1 MKVTGEYAW
10 LLAFEGEE
18 EAANEAARSAAAAIR
33 TSGMPGLVDVVP
45 AARTVLV
52 LGSPEL
58 DSSRLEAFEGAPRP
72 AGRALPQ
79 RRHEIRMTPD
89 GADLDEI
96 ASRCGLSP
104 DAFLEVF
111 VQLEFTVG
119 FLGFSPGFAY
129 LYGLPKAFHL
139 PRRGT
144 PRTAV
149 PAGSI
154 ALAGPYVGIY
164 PAPTPGGWNLLGRTQ
179 RRLFDLRADP
189 PFLFAS
195 GRPGAVPAMTEARGL
210 LVLEPGLL
218 TTVQDLGRYGWA
230 SFGVPAAGAL
240 DEEALRFA
248 NRLVGNAENAAA
260 LEITLVGP
268 VLRAAGD
275 LDLAVA
281 GGEFGPAPG
290 RAVRVADGEV
300 ISLVSRP
307 GATRAIAA
315 VGGGIDVPLVLGSRS
330 TCVSGRFGGFQGR
343 RLLARGSSRG
353 LSGFDRAARGYEP
366 PTSRSRARATSSCA
380 RSRDRTKASS
390 TRPRARRSGARAGK
404 SSRSRTAWA
413 SGFRALPSASWKP
426 LHAPPKGRLAE
437 RSR

>member
-58 DSSRLEAFEGAPRP
+58 DSSRLEGFEGAPGP
-72 AGRALPQ
+72 AGPALSQ

-96 ASRCGLSP
+96 GSRCGLSP

-111 VQLEFTVG
+111 VQLDFTVG

-154 ALAGPYVGIY
+154 ALAGPYAGIY

-189 PFLFAS
+189 PFLFA
-195 GRPGAVPAMTEARGL
+195 PGDRV
-210 LVLEPGLL
+210 
-218 TTVQDLGRYGWA
+218 
-230 SFGVPAAGAL
+230 
-240 DEEALRFA
+240 RF
-248 NRLVGNAENAAA
+248 RL
-260 LEITLVGP
+260 
-268 VLRAAGD
+268 
-275 LDLAVA
+275 
-281 GGEFGPAPG
+281 
-290 RAVRVADGEV
+290 
-300 ISLVSRP
+300 
-307 GATRAIAA
+307 
-315 VGGGIDVPLVLGSRS
+315 
-330 TCVSGRFGGFQGR
+330 
-343 RLLARGSSRG
+343 
-353 LSGFDRAARGYEP
+353 
-366 PTSRSRARATSSCA
+366 
-380 RSRDRTKASS
+380 
-390 TRPRARRSGARAGK
+390 
-404 SSRSRTAWA
+404 
-413 SGFRALPSASWKP
+413 
-426 LHAPPKGRLAE
+426 
-437 RSR
+437 